1 MPMSPVHVS
10 ITSTP
15 VAVACLWCSC
25 TRQRG
30 VARVGSTRF
39 LYAPPPVQRLLA
51 DRITHAETL
60 IISEAEH
67 SAYWEQPDLFNH
79 TVLACI
85 QRVDHQ
91 ARSEA

>member
-1 MPMSPVHVS
+1 
-10 ITSTP
+10 
-15 VAVACLWCSC
+15 
-25 TRQRG
+25 
-30 VARVGSTRF
+30 
-39 LYAPPPVQRLLA
+39 VQRLLA